1 MHPAGIEPTNFRPF
15 IRLGALTIQPWM
27 HKDSASELGLGIPS
41 RASISSVKGDSRKD
55 GIGRRVS
62 RTNKIRVEK
71 GELAKLDKIGMGIG
85 TCIDVPDRLMLPG

>member
-1 MHPAGIEPTNFRPF
+1 MISSTN
-15 IRLGALTIQPWM
+15 LTALTIVN
-27 HKDSASELGLGIPS
+27 SFSSFYL
-41 RASISSVKGDSRKD
+41 ISSFKGDSRKD

-62 RTNKIRVEK
+62 RTNKIGVDK